1 LFLDAQL
8 CRLHVRL
15 ACSAESPDAP
25 VYRKIHRG
33 ALTKIIKVVNSLLVA
48 VRKALHEFKSSIKYR
63 VVWAQASHQF
73 ADSRVVRALASQF
86 AASNA
91 AQIFV
96 INLEWKTLLLLI
108 VKLSDNIKDVKQKI
122 RDLEGIPSD
131 QQRLIF
137 ACKQLEDR
145 RKLSDYNMQNGS
157 TLFLSLQLRGGM
169 DRSRDEDGGGRLG
182 YLRYSDFGEHDGARR
197 VHSIATDE
205 ELLTDLK

>member
-1 LFLDAQL
+1 MRQGY
-8 CRLHVRL
+8 
-15 ACSAESPDAP
+15 S
-25 VYRKIHRG
+25 KIRRR
-33 ALTKIIKVVNSLLVA
+33 ALTKIIK
-48 VRKALHEFKSSIKYR
+48 
-63 VVWAQASHQF
+63 
-73 ADSRVVRALASQF
+73 
-86 AASNA
+86 
-91 AQIFV
+91 IFV
-96 INLEWKTLLLLI
+96 IYLEGKTLLLN
-108 VKLSDNIKDVKQKI
+108 VKLLDNIKDVKQKI